1 MTATYSFQESTQKG
15 ILCLAKFEESFLVQV
30 MPMIKADYFEFP
42 CHGRIWDAIVSHYL
56 KYKETPNDDQIIDY
70 VKANKSENERLSDYK
85 YEVEQIN
92 KLDVKTESN
101 PDYYLDLVEEFAK
114 EQSIKTAILE
124 SVDLIKGKQFS
135 QIEEKIRLALNVGRT
150 VDLGQDYIEDFSDR
164 VERMA
169 NNNIVAS
176 FRTPFDTVNKEL
188 EGGMCRKE
196 FAMVVAPPGVG
207 KSIYL
212 VNQAVRSVLDGHN
225 VLYVSLEMS
234 EDRIAQRMDSVL
246 TRTKLSEAKE
256 DPSIVQYRLKMI
268 QDKLGEAGKK
278 MGTLKIKEFPT
289 KRLTIPALRA
299 YLNQLDNYE
308 NFRPDVLVVDYLELM
323 TGDDTMSEY
332 QIQERLAQELRGIAV
347 EHNLLL
353 WTATQ
358 TNREGRKVE
367 TITDTELADSYG
379 KIRVADLSFSINQKE
394 EEFDKGEARLY
405 LMKSRNGRARYIV
418 PLGVDYSRLIMS
430 QK

>member
-1 MTATYSFQESTQKG
+1 MTKYSFQESTQQG
-15 ILCLAKFEESFLVQV
+15 ILCLAKYDENFLVQV

-42 CHGRIWDAIVSHYL
+42 CHGRIWDAIASHYL
-56 KYKETPNDDQIIDY
+56 KYKETPNDDQIIDF
-70 VKANKSENERLSDYK
+70 VKNTKTETERLSDYT
-85 YEVEQIN
+85 YELEQIN
-92 KLDVKTESN
+92 KLDIQAESN
-101 PDYYLDLVEEFAK
+101 PDYYIDLVEEFAK
-114 EQSIKTAILE
+114 EQSIKSAILE
-124 SVDLIKGKQFS
+124 SVDLIKGKKFAM
-135 QIEEKIRLALNVGRT
+135 IEEKIRSALNVGRT
-150 VDLGQDYIEDFSDR
+150 VDLGQDYVEDFD
-164 VERMA
+164 ERIERL
-169 NNNIVAS
+169 NNKTVAPS
-176 FRTPFDTVNKEL
+176 FRTPFDTVNYEL

-196 FAMVVAPPGVG
+196 FAMAVAPPGVG

-212 VNQAVRSVLDGHN
+212 VNQGCRSILDGHN

-234 EDRIAQRMDSVL
+234 EDRIAQRFDSVL
-246 TRTKLSEAKE
+246 TRTKLAEAKE
-256 DPSIVQYRLKMI
+256 DSTIVAYRLKAI
-268 QDKLGEAGKK
+268 QDKLAESGRTMGK
-278 MGTLKIKEFPT
+278 LKIKEFPT

-299 YLNQLDNYE
+299 YINQLDNYE
-308 NFRPDVLVVDYLELM
+308 DFRPDVLIVDYLELM

-379 KIRVADLSFSINQKE
+379 KIRVADLSFSINQRE
-394 EEFDKGEARLY
+394 EEFDKGEARVY
-405 LMKSRNGRARYIV
+405 LMKSRNGRARYTV
-418 PLGVDYSRLIMS
+418 PIRVDYSRLIMS